1 MIENHTLCTMFV
13 ETGGFQELDEPVIV
27 TSGMFL
33 TPFFCN
39 AENLCGDPDIRNI
52 LARYAGAPEKLHDYL
67 KPLLQT
73 NPSYAAV
80 MEKICRLLR
89 DYLKGSKNP
98 AVSGGQRRDWIFS
111 MPAADILGV
120 PHITLFKADSEKEH
134 TAKDLSG
141 VDAVHVVDLIT
152 KGSSIFS
159 KNPVSGLDRGW
170 VPSLKRRGADVSE
183 TVAVVSRCQGGE
195 ELMKEKGV
203 RVTSLIHINK
213 EFLSRYSSAPEEN
226 INYTKNPRTWTEK
239 FLREK
244 GIEFLFSYFEEN
256 EKKLPRVQVF
266 IREYKE
272 FLQEIKVLDKIESEY
287 NKKIDGPFPW
297 R

>member
-1 MIENHTLCTMFV
+1 
-13 ETGGFQELDEPVIV
+13 
-27 TSGMFL
+27 
-33 TPFFCN
+33 
-39 AENLCGDPDIRNI
+39 
-52 LARYAGAPEKLHDYL
+52 
-67 KPLLQT
+67 
-73 NPSYAAV
+73 
-80 MEKICRLLR
+80 
-89 DYLKGSKNP
+89 
-98 AVSGGQRRDWIFS
+98 
-111 MPAADILGV
+111 
-120 PHITLFKADSEKEH
+120 
-134 TAKDLSG
+134 
-141 VDAVHVVDLIT
+141 
-152 KGSSIFS
+152 
-159 KNPVSGLDRGW
+159 
-170 VPSLKRRGADVSE
+170 
-183 TVAVVSRCQGGE
+183 
-195 ELMKEKGV
+195 MKEKGV